1 MAHKRKV
8 GKMGGQI
15 RKVRSR
21 KVMHNKK
28 IISAN
33 RGK

>member
-1 MAHKRKV
+1 MARKRKV
-8 GKMGGQI
+8 GKMGGQV
-15 RKVRSR
+15 RKIRSR
-21 KVMHNKK
+21 KVMSNKK